1 LTHPLAGIKIP
12 ASTATA
18 AIHIMQTLA
27 RNVNTQA
34 LNNAGQISTLK
45 SLLTPLKESQ
55 ILDVKTSKAPPLPH
69 ETGKF
74 V

>member
-1 LTHPLAGIKIP
+1 
-12 ASTATA
+12 
-18 AIHIMQTLA
+18 MQTLA

-55 ILDVKTSKAPPLPH
+55 VLDVQTSKAPPLPH